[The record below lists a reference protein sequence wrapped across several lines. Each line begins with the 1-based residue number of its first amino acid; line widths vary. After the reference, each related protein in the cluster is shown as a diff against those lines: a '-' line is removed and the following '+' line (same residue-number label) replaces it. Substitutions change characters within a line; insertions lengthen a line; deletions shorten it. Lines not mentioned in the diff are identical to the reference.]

1 MPWYLIVCGHCLRAI
16 WGLKCT
22 VGAEM
27 LARKVRRRVTIS
39 SRTVLVLIPQ
49 KLTDITIQCVPG
61 PSYGPSCSSPAL
73 LRESVHCSGTI
84 VSAFW
89 HHAVRCVEASKHKT
103 SSFWSSPSV
112 EQHSAA

>member
-27 LARKVRRRVTIS
+27 LARK
-39 SRTVLVLIPQ
+39 
-49 KLTDITIQCVPG
+49 CVPG